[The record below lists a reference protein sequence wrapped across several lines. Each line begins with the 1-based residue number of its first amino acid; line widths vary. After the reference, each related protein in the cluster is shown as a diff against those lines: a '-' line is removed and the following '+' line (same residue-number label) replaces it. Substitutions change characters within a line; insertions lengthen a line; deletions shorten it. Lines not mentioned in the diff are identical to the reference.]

1 MNEHEPF
8 EKRLQRQPLRTVP
21 PAWREEI
28 LSAARK
34 VEPSRR
40 PSTATRQSFFSNLSQ
55 QILSLLWPDPRA
67 WAGLAAVWV
76 LICAVNFASRDATAS
91 TAARRVAPPSPQMRE
106 MLREQEQL
114 LAELVGE
121 TPVADR
127 LKSVPPRPHSSY
139 RNEFLNA

>member
-1 MNEHEPF
+1 MNEHEQF

-28 LSAARK
+28 LSAART
-34 VEPSRR
+34 VETSRR
-40 PSTATRQSFFSNLSQ
+40 PSTANRRSYFSDLSQ
-55 QILSLLWPDPRA
+55 QISALLWPDCRA

-76 LICAVNFASRDATAS
+76 VICAMNFTSSDDTAS
-91 TAARRVAPPSPQMRE
+91 TTARRVTPPSPEMRQ
-106 MLREQEQL
+106 MLRAQEQL
-114 LAELVGE
+114 LAELVEE

-127 LKSVPPRPHSSY
+127 LKSAPPRPHSFY